1 MRTDS
6 DNQETEPLQA
16 IAEEAHISPKKPLW
30 KRWLGWGG
38 SFFIISLLLH
48 VILLGG
54 ATILVVQVV
63 QGRKEKLKFTA
74 PPPSPAGPK
83 SVEHKVKM
91 AKKAASMSAPAIS
104 KRITSTAANASIALP
119 AMEMTSSSGPDV
131 MASVMSG
138 LGGNGLGSGVG
149 TGGGGGMTAM
159 PLAGMTAFGFKGVG
173 AESGLKGTLYD
184 FKQLANKQPSDLK
197 PTVGW
202 DKQAVENGRFYCN
215 ILDSFISK
223 GWDENVLQQY
233 FHAQDQLVS
242 YQVFIPTIAA
252 NPAMKEFGVEKE
264 VKPGWWLIHYKGKV
278 VAPKDGMYRFVGVA
292 DNVMGVRFDKR
303 NVFWADRN
311 PAASTAIG
319 VKFFSYNVSNAA
331 SAKPKPLPTP
341 AVASSPTPDGSPKSI
356 PGEEP
361 TYGQWFTVE
370 RGKTYEIEVIV
381 GEWPGTDFQA
391 ILMIE
396 EKNPTAPYPVRT
408 ANPKFLAYPVFQLKK
423 GIPIPPYKAPVAG
436 KKELAPEVAPESVV
450 FQGVK

>member
-6 DNQETEPLQA
+6 DNQETEPVQA
-16 IAEEAHISPKKPLW
+16 VAGEAHNLSKKPLW

-91 AKKAASMSAPAIS
+91 AKKTASMSAPAIS

-119 AMEMTSSSGPDV
+119 AMEMNSSGGPDV

-138 LGGNGLGSGVG
+138 LGANGLGSGAG
-149 TGGGGGMTAM
+149 MGGGGGMTAM

-173 AESGLKGTLYD
+173 AQSGLKGTLYD
-184 FKQLANKQPSDLK
+184 FKQYADKRPSDIK
-197 PTVGW
+197 YTGGWTKQDATNQTV
-202 DKQAVENGRFYCN
+202 YMN
-215 ILDSFISK
+215 ILDSFVSK

-233 FHAQDQLVS
+233 FHAQDQLIS
-242 YQVFIPTIAA
+242 YQVFIPMIAA

-278 VAPKDGMYRFVGVA
+278 VAPKDGMYRFVGMA

-303 NVFWADRN
+303 NVLWADRN
-311 PAASTAIG
+311 PSANTPFG
-319 VKFFSYNVSNAA
+319 VKYFSSNISNAT
-331 SAKPKPLPTP
+331 SAKPKPMP
-341 AVASSPTPDGSPKSI
+341 APAATSAPDGAPKILS
-356 PGEEP
+356 EEP
-361 TYGQWFTVE
+361 IYGQWFSVE
-370 RGKTYEIEVIV
+370 RGKTYEMEVIM
-381 GEWPGTDFQA
+381 GEFPGSDFQA

-396 EKNPTAPYPVRT
+396 EKNPATPYPPRT
-408 ANPKFLAYPVFQLKK
+408 ANSKSLAYPVFQLKK
-423 GIPIPPYKAPVAG
+423 GIPIPPYKAPAPG
-436 KKELAPEVAPESVV
+436 KKELAPEVAPEPVV